1 MSKKYIIYLHRNKIN
16 GKCYVG
22 QTCQKPEN
30 RWGSDGNGYK
40 QQIYFYRAIVKY
52 GWDNFDHLILEQ
64 NIAEEDVNLREIFW
78 AGYYH
83 SLAPEGYNLKIGG
96 QYHYIESDESKTA
109 RSIIMKQVWENPEY
123 QKKIIE
129 QRKKE
134 WQNSTIR
141 EKCLKNLDRT
151 GKGGSARRKAIKCL
165 ETNMIYESTREAE
178 RLTGISHTN
187 ISQVCN
193 KKRKTAGGF
202 HWEFL

>member
-1 MSKKYIIYLHRNKIN
+1 
-16 GKCYVG
+16 
-22 QTCQKPEN
+22 
-30 RWGSDGNGYK
+30 
-40 QQIYFYRAIVKY
+40 
-52 GWDNFDHLILEQ
+52 
-64 NIAEEDVNLREIFW
+64 
-78 AGYYH
+78 
-83 SLAPEGYNLKIGG
+83 
-96 QYHYIESDESKTA
+96 
-109 RSIIMKQVWENPEY
+109 MKQVWENPGY
-123 QKKIIE
+123 QQKIIK

-134 WQNSTIR
+134 WQNPAVR

-165 ETNMIYESTREAE
+165 ETNIIYESTREAE